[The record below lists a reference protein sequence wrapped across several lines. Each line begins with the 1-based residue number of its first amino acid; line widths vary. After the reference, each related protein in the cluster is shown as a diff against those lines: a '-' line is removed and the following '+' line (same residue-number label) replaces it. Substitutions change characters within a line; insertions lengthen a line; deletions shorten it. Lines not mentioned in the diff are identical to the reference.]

1 MTDDRPLRILFHHR
15 IASRDGQ
22 AVHMEELIAAL
33 RRQGH
38 SVALVGP
45 RAFAEQSFG
54 GELGLV
60 AALKRRLPAWLYELL
75 ELGYSLYALG
85 PLAAAYLRFRPDAV
99 YERFSLFMLAGL
111 ILRRATGVP
120 YLLEVNSPLYEER
133 AAHDGLSLRWLGRL
147 CQRALWRGADVV
159 LPVTHALAAYVRD
172 TSVPDARIRVIANGV
187 DPDRFAGTVDAE
199 TVKGD
204 LGLDGRVV
212 LGFTGF
218 VKRWNRLDQVLRL
231 MARAGAPDDLHLLLV
246 GDGPARAELEDLA
259 ASLGLAGRLT
269 VTGVVDRDAVQRY
282 AAAFDIALLPG
293 VTPYSSPLKMFE
305 YMALGRAIVAP
316 NSANIREI
324 LTDGRD
330 ARLFDPDREDAF
342 AEAILALARDAALR
356 DRLGAC
362 ARDAIHARSLTWD
375 ANAER
380 VATLVRRHAEQPAVG
395 RARSSTAWSE

>member
-1 MTDDRPLRILFHHR
+1 MTDERPLRILFHHR

-38 SVALVGP
+38 SVELVGP
-45 RAFAEQSFG
+45 RALAEQSFG

-75 ELGYSLYALG
+75 ELGYSFYALG

-111 ILRRATGVP
+111 ILRRVTGVP

-159 LPVTHALAAYVRD
+159 LPVTEALATYVRD
-172 TSVPDARIRVIANGV
+172 SGVPDARIRVIANGV
-187 DPDRFAGTVDAE
+187 DPGRFAGTAEAE
-199 TVKGD
+199 TVKAE

-231 MARAGAPDDLHLLLV
+231 MSRPDAPANLHLLLV
-246 GDGPARAELEDLA
+246 GDGPARAELGNLA
-259 ASLGLAGRLT
+259 ASLGLADRLT
-269 VTGVVDRDAVQRY
+269 LTGVVDRDAVQRY
-282 AAAFDIALLPG
+282 VAAFDIALLPG

-316 NSANIREI
+316 DSANIREI

-330 ARLFDPDREDAF
+330 ALLFDPESEDAF
-342 AEAILALARDAALR
+342 AEAILALARDEGLR

-362 ARDAIHARSLTWD
+362 ARDTIPARGLTWG
-375 ANAER
+375 ANAGR
-380 VATLVRRHAEQPAVG
+380 VADLVRRQGKASSVW
-395 RARSSTAWSE
+395 RARSSTA